1 MVIANKRSI
10 SFLKGIG
17 IISIAYLPF
26 RQGAIQN
33 LDQQLFRLPFFHQV
47 PNKEAVM
54 IEVYAYAP
62 PNSIKVPIALE
73 ELGLDYALH
82 PVNVKQ
88 VSKSRNAFSPSM
100 RMPKCRCSC

>member
-1 MVIANKRSI
+1 
-10 SFLKGIG
+10 
-17 IISIAYLPF
+17 
-26 RQGAIQN
+26 
-33 LDQQLFRLPFFHQV
+33 
-47 PNKEAVM
+47 M